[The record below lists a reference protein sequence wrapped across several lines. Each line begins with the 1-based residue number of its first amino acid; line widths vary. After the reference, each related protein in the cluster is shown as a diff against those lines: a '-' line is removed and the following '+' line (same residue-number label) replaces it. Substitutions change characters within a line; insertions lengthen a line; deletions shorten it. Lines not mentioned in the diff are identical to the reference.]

1 MKSKLIV
8 NFKSKDALPCFACK
22 ECIINHSSKYIIIL
36 HSLGWQSLSAIIL
49 CSQISMT
56 KCRITSYYDYYYR
69 TDQSMAVSQFHMR
82 QSFAE
87 DWGFHRDSLAT
98 VGVCHNTLWVSTN
111 QTVFVEVQC
120 NTAASAIIYEFHSK
134 FCTLG
139 TYTSI
144 CRQDNLCGSILS
156 LHGGRSGLEV
166 QEEDYS

>member
-1 MKSKLIV
+1 MHCRVLLARSSSQSTV
-8 NFKSKDALPCFACK
+8 QNALSFYTRWADKVWVPSFYVL
-22 ECIINHSSKYIIIL
+22 KYPWPMSDNIII
-36 HSLGWQSLSAIIL
+36 
-49 CSQISMT
+49 T
-56 KCRITSYYDYYYR
+56 ITYR